1 MEAYWESFLQADD
14 CSWGILEETFSGY
27 YSSSPDGPQS
37 SATSKNIVSERNRR
51 KKLNDRLFA
60 LRAVVPN
67 ISKTEFLSMERSKK
81 KKLEQAFDSSG
92 SRTYPIQVIQL
103 SVSYVGEKTVLVS
116 LKCSK
121 RRDTIVKLCEVFESL
136 KLKIVTANISSFS
149 ESLFNTLFVQTT
161 WNPSFNLTIAG
172 TFSGYY
178 SSSPDGPQSST
189 TSKNI
194 VSERN
199 RRKKLNDRLFALRA
213 VVPNISKILIIFILI
228 CELYETC
235 IIVWICTSNLMIA
248 LHFLKMDKASI
259 IKDAI
264 DYIQKLQHQERTIQ
278 AELMELES
286 RKLELE
292 NLDFYEETEFLL
304 MEGSNNKKLEQTLGS
319 SGSRPYPIQVIQLSV
334 SYVGENT
341 VLVSLKCSKRG
352 DTIVRLCEVFE
363 SLKLKIVTANISAF
377 SESLS
382 NTLFV
387 QAEEEDMDILRIQI
401 EGAISVLNDPQSLMS
416 M

>member
-1 MEAYWESFLQADD
+1 MEDYLESFLQSDD
-14 CSWGILEETFSGY
+14 CSWGILE
-27 YSSSPDGPQS
+27 
-37 SATSKNIVSERNRR
+37 
-51 KKLNDRLFA
+51 
-60 LRAVVPN
+60 
-67 ISKTEFLSMERSKK
+67 
-81 KKLEQAFDSSG
+81 
-92 SRTYPIQVIQL
+92 
-103 SVSYVGEKTVLVS
+103 
-116 LKCSK
+116 
-121 RRDTIVKLCEVFESL
+121 
-136 KLKIVTANISSFS
+136 
-149 ESLFNTLFVQTT
+149 
-161 WNPSFNLTIAG
+161 G

-213 VVPNISKILIIFILI
+213 VVPNIS
-228 CELYETC
+228 
-235 IIVWICTSNLMIA
+235 
-248 LHFLKMDKASI
+248 KMDKASI